1 MSEKAEQLA
10 LHKNLLLLQLAAHR
24 MELEAD
30 MATLR
35 DPLRKAAIGGSVLHL
50 LRSHPIFITAAG
62 ALVSRVPRLGFVAKL
77 MAGCLAG
84 WQAVKLFRAW
94 RRD

>member
-1 MSEKAEQLA
+1 MSGKTEQLA
-10 LHKNLLLLQLAAHR
+10 MHKNLLRLQLAAHR

-30 MATLR
+30 IATLR

-50 LRSHPIFITAAG
+50 LRSHPIFVTAAG
-62 ALVSRVPRLGFVAKL
+62 ALISRVPRLGLTAKL
-77 MAGCLAG
+77 VAACVAG
-84 WQAVKLFRAW
+84 WEAVRLFRAW

>member
-10 LHKNLLLLQLAAHR
+10 LHKNLLRLQLAAHR

-50 LRSHPIFITAAG
+50 LRSHPIFVTAAG
-62 ALVSRVPRLGFVAKL
+62 ALVSRVPHLGFTAKL
-77 MAGCLAG
+77 VAAGVAG